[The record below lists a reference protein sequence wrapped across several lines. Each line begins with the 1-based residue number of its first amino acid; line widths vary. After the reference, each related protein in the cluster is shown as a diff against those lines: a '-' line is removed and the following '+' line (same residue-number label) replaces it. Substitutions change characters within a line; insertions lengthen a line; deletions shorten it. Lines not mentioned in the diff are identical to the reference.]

1 MLRWFALALLLANAL
16 FWAFTHG
23 WLASVGL
30 KPADE
35 RDPSRWEQQ
44 VRPDRVRV
52 LPPAVAASAIQEAR
66 GAATAALVCLESESI
81 AAESIDAAE
90 QALVGAVPERGWIR
104 ASREVPAQYAVVIG
118 PLAGREAQQKKSEE
132 LRRLRVTFEAL
143 ALPGE
148 RDSGV
153 GYSLGAHATREA
165 AQAALDAFVKR
176 GVRTARVVQ
185 LRAAG
190 TEQRLRF
197 ENATPEQAAALRGV
211 KAPAL
216 GASGMQPCGSAAQ
229 GAR

>member
-1 MLRWFALALLLANAL
+1 MLRWFTLVLLLANGL
-16 FWAFTHG
+16 YFAFTHG
-23 WLASVGL
+23 WLAAIGL

-44 VRPDRVRV
+44 IRPDRVRV

-66 GAATAALVCLESESI
+66 GAAVASLVCLESESI

-132 LRRLRVTFEAL
+132 LKRLRVNFEAL

-148 RDSGV
+148 RDSGI
-153 GYSLGAHATREA
+153 GYSLGAHPTLEA
-165 AQAALDAFVKR
+165 AQAALDGYARR
-176 GVRTARVVQ
+176 GVRSARVVQ
-185 LRAAG
+185 LRAAS

-197 ENATPEQAAALRGV
+197 ENATPEQAAALGGV
-211 KAPAL
+211 KAAAL
-216 GASGMQPCGSAAQ
+216 GALGMQPCGTAAR
-229 GAR
+229 GSR